1 MSMKKKLLS
10 LLGILLIVFLM
21 SGCLNQTNPESES
34 EEGLNEEHLLE
45 EETGEEVNEIM
56 DLEIEILEEG
66 QGERAVEDGDVISVH
81 YVGTLIDGTKFDSS
95 LDRGETFVFSVGA
108 GQVIPGWEQ
117 GVLGMKLG
125 EKRKLTIPAH
135 LAYGEQ
141 GIPGVIPP
149 SATLIFEV
157 DLVSFVE

>member
-21 SGCLNQTNPESES
+21 SGCLNQVNPESES
-34 EEGLNEEHLLE
+34 EEGLNEEHFLE
-45 EETGEEVNEIM
+45 EETGEEVNEAM

-66 QGERAVEDGDVISVH
+66 QEEREVKDGDVISVH
-81 YVGTLIDGTKFDSS
+81 YVGTLADGTKFDSS
-95 LDRGETFVFSVGA
+95 LDRGETFVFTVGA

>member
-1 MSMKKKLLS
+1 MIMNRKLLS
-10 LLGILLIVFLM
+10 LLGILLIAFLV
-21 SGCLNQTNPESES
+21 SGCLNQTNPESEP
-34 EEGLNEEHLLE
+34 EGALNEEHSLE
-45 EETGEEVNEIM
+45 EEAGEEVMDTM

-66 QGERAVEDGDVISVH
+66 QEEREVKDGDVISVH
-81 YVGTLIDGTKFDSS
+81 YVGTLTDGTKFDSS
-95 LDRGETFVFSVGA
+95 LDRGETFVFTVGA
-108 GQVIPGWEQ
+108 DQVIPGWEQ

-125 EKRKLTIPAH
+125 EKRKLIIPSS

-149 SATLIFEV
+149 QATLIFEV

>member
-1 MSMKKKLLS
+1 
-10 LLGILLIVFLM
+10 
-21 SGCLNQTNPESES
+21 
-34 EEGLNEEHLLE
+34 
-45 EETGEEVNEIM
+45 M

-66 QGERAVEDGDVISVH
+66 QEEREVKDGDVISVH
-81 YVGTLIDGTKFDSS
+81 YVGTLTDGTKFDSS
-95 LDRGETFVFSVGA
+95 LDRGETFVFTVGA
-108 GQVIPGWEQ
+108 DQVIPGWEQ

-125 EKRKLTIPAH
+125 EKRKLIIPSS

-149 SATLIFEV
+149 QATLIFEV

>member
-1 MSMKKKLLS
+1 MKKKLLS

-21 SGCLNQTNPESES
+21 SGCLNQVNPESES
-34 EEGLNEEHLLE
+34 EEGLNEEHFLE
-45 EETGEEVNEIM
+45 EETGEEVNEAM

-66 QGERAVEDGDVISVH
+66 QEEREVKDGDVISVH
-81 YVGTLIDGTKFDSS
+81 YVGTLADGTKFDSS
-95 LDRGETFVFSVGA
+95 LDRGETFVFTVGA